1 MGRFARSWGL
11 FKTSLSVVKQDK
23 ELLWMPVL
31 SALASLAAVAAVTG
45 VGFASGVWPET
56 QAADG
61 SANVPGIALAF
72 VLYILLAF
80 VTLFFNAAVVAGA
93 SERLAGGDPTVGTA
107 LGAAG
112 RKVGKLFLWAIV
124 VATVNVIL
132 QAIRERAG
140 AVGQVMA
147 GLAGIAWNL
156 ATYFMVPVLLFD
168 DKAIGSS
175 LKRSG
180 GLFKQTWGETVIGQ
194 GGLGIAGFVL
204 GIGAVLAGLL
214 LLFLLAPLGIVGVA
228 VGVTVLVL
236 GVVGVAALMSVLE
249 GVYKAAL
256 YRYATTQQ
264 VAPGFQAEQLGGAF
278 VPK

>member
-1 MGRFARSWGL
+1 MGRFARSWDL
-11 FKTSLSVVKQDK
+11 MKASLKVVRQDK

-31 SALASLAAVAAVTG
+31 STLSSIITVAAITG
-45 VGFASGVWPET
+45 VGLGAGVWPQT
-56 QAADG
+56 QTADG
-61 SANVPGIALAF
+61 QANIPGIALAF

-93 SERLAGGDPTVGTA
+93 NERLAGGDPTVGSA
-107 LGAAG
+107 LRAAWRRAG
-112 RKVGKLFLWAIV
+112 RIFLWAMV

-140 AVGQVMA
+140 ALGHVLA
-147 GLAGIAWNL
+147 GIAGIAWNL

-168 DKAIGSS
+168 DKAIGAS

-194 GGLGIAGFVL
+194 GGLGLAGFAL
-204 GIGAVLAGLL
+204 GLAAVVVGLLAFFLLSALGVVGFVAGIVVLA
-214 LLFLLAPLGIVGVA
+214 
-228 VGVTVLVL
+228 VLVL
-236 GVVGVAALMSVLE
+236 GTAAFISVLE

-256 YRYATTQQ
+256 FRYATTQQ
-264 VAPGFQAEQLGGAF
+264 VPPGFDAQQLGGAF
-278 VPK
+278 APR